1 VFEIMKEIIAPISR
15 ELIEAELTPE
25 KFQRKTNKADNEIYI
40 LTYHDSPNIMMEIG
54 RLREVTFRAA
64 GGGIG
69 EEVDIDHYDTTDNNP
84 YKQLIVWDPSRK
96 EILGGYRYILGEG
109 LPRDENGEV
118 PLATSHLFK
127 FSDQFIDEYLPYV
140 IELGRSFVQPEYQSS
155 KAGAKALFALDNL
168 WDGLGALMIDHPEIR
183 YFFGK
188 VTMYTQYNQSARDL
202 ILHFFGKYFSDPDQL
217 VLPKR
222 PMPYSPDTERFN
234 ELFKD
239 KDYDEAY
246 KILSQ
251 EVRSCGENIP
261 PLINAYMS
269 LTPTMRTFGTVI
281 SDEFGD
287 VEETGIMLSIDD
299 MYDTKVDRHVS
310 TYLEEL
316 ADKQENPKLR
326 FQ

>member
-1 VFEIMKEIIAPISR
+1 MKDIIAPVPR

-25 KFQRKTNKADNEIYI
+25 KFQRKTNKSDNEIYI
-40 LTYHDSPNIMMEIG
+40 LTAQDSPNIMKEIG
-54 RLREVTFRAA
+54 RLRELTFRAA
-64 GGGIG
+64 GGGVG
-69 EEVDIDHYDTTDNNP
+69 EEIDIDHYDITEDFP

-96 EILGGYRYILGEG
+96 DILGGYRYIHCDG
-109 LPRDENGEV
+109 LPRDKNGEV

-127 FSDQFIDEYLPYV
+127 FSDEFIDDYLPYV

-155 KAGAKALFALDNL
+155 KAGSKALFALDNL
-168 WDGLGALMIDHPEIR
+168 WDGLGALVIDHPEIR

-188 VTMYTQYNQSARDL
+188 VTMYTHYNQKARDI
-202 ILHFFGKYFSDPDQL
+202 ILHFFGKYFPDPDDL

-222 PMPYSPDTERFN
+222 PMPYSPDTERYDAM
-234 ELFKD
+234 FKD
-239 KDYDEAY
+239 KCYEDAY

-251 EVRSCGENIP
+251 EVRSFGENIP

-269 LTPTMRTFGTVI
+269 LTPSMRTFGTVI

-287 VEETGIMLSIDD
+287 VEETGILIDIDD
-299 MYDTKVDRHVS
+299 MYDTKIDRHVS

-316 ADKQENPKLR
+316 ADKEENPKLR

>member
-1 VFEIMKEIIAPISR
+1 MKEIIPPVPR
-15 ELIEAELTPE
+15 ELIEAELTTE

-40 LTYHDSPNIMMEIG
+40 LTFHDSPNIMREIG
-54 RLREVTFRAA
+54 RLRELTFRSA

-69 EEVDIDHYDTTDNNP
+69 EEVDIDHYDTDEHP

-96 EILGGYRYILGEG
+96 EILGGYRFIHCAG

-118 PLATSHLFK
+118 PLATSHLFR
-127 FSDQFIDEYLPYV
+127 FSDEFIDDYLPYV
-140 IELGRSFVQPEYQSS
+140 IELGRSFVQPDYQSS

-168 WDGLGALMIDHPEIR
+168 WDGLGALMIDYPDIK
-183 YFFGK
+183 YYFGK
-188 VTMYTQYNQSARDL
+188 VTMYTQYNQSARNL
-202 ILHFFGKYFSDPDQL
+202 ILHFFEKYFPDPDKL
-217 VLPKR
+217 VIPKR
-222 PMPYSPDTERFN
+222 PMPYTDNSARLDD
-234 ELFKD
+234 LFAGKN
-239 KDYDEAY
+239 YDDAY
-246 KILSQ
+246 KILSA
-251 EVRSCGENIP
+251 EVRKFGENIP

-287 VEETGIMLSIDD
+287 VEETGILLNIDD
-299 MYDTKVDRHVS
+299 MYDAKIDRHVS

-316 ADKQENPKLR
+316 ADKQEDPKVR

>member
-1 VFEIMKEIIAPISR
+1 MKEIISPVSR
-15 ELIEAELTPE
+15 ELIESELTPD
-25 KFQRKTNKADNEIYI
+25 KFQRKTNKSDNEIYI
-40 LTYHDSPNIMMEIG
+40 LTYHDSPNIMREIG
-54 RLREVTFRAA
+54 RLRELTFRAA

-69 EEVDIDHYDTTDNNP
+69 EEVDIDQYDVTDNSP
-84 YKQLIVWDPSRK
+84 YKQLIVWDPASK
-96 EILGGYRYILGEG
+96 EILGGYRYIHCAG
-109 LPRDENGEV
+109 LSRDKNGEL
-118 PLATSHLFK
+118 PLATAHLFH
-127 FSDQFIDEYLPYV
+127 FSDKFIDVYLPYV

-168 WDGLGALMIDHPEIR
+168 WDGLGGLIIDHPEIK

-188 VTMYTQYNQSARDL
+188 VTMYTHYNQSARNL
-202 ILHFFGKYFSDPDQL
+202 ILHFFGKYFPDPDGL
-217 VLPKR
+217 VFPKK
-222 PMPYSPDTERFN
+222 PMPYSPDTELYD

-251 EVRSCGENIP
+251 EVRKSGENIP

-287 VEETGIMLSIDD
+287 VEETGILLNIEDI
-299 MYDTKVDRHVS
+299 YDTKVDRHVS
-310 TYLEEL
+310 SYLEEL